1 MPSSRSRSVCLR
13 LVALSAITL
22 FSHATMARDLTV
34 VSVGG
39 SLQEAFRKAYW
50 QPYSATKTEK
60 LVEDTNVVGLTKV
73 KAMVEANNVIW
84 DLVQMDEED
93 VVVGCESGLLEKIDW
108 RAAAPA
114 TADLPKESLSP
125 CGVPTM
131 LWAKVMSYDTKR
143 IANGPKSWADFWDT
157 KKWPGKRALRKQAK
171 QTLEIALMA
180 DGVPAADVYKVL
192 ATKAGQDRAFA
203 KLDQIKKDVQWWE
216 SGAQPVEWLTSG
228 AVAMSSAYNGRV
240 DAANKEGRSLA
251 MVWKNQIYGP
261 TYWVVV
267 KGTPN
272 KAKAVA
278 LIDYMTGAPQQKAF
292 AETISYGP
300 VNPKAQAMLSK
311 AVLDRLPNAP
321 QNTDAPLL
329 QNTNFWAD
337 HLDELQQ
344 RFARWVSN

>member
-1 MPSSRSRSVCLR
+1 MSSSLCLR
-13 LVALSAITL
+13 ISALAALTLASHVAT
-22 FSHATMARDLTV
+22 ARDLTV
-34 VSVGG
+34 VAVGG

-50 QPYSATKTEK
+50 QPYSVTKSEK

-84 DLVQMDEED
+84 DVVQMDEED

-108 RAAAPA
+108 RTSAPA
-114 TADLPKESLSP
+114 TQDLPRESLNA

-143 IANGPKSWADFWDT
+143 LPNGPKTWSDFWDT

-228 AVAMSSAYNGRV
+228 AVVMSSAYNGRI
-240 DAANKEGRSLA
+240 DAANNEGKSLA

-267 KGTPN
+267 KGTSN

-278 LIDYMTGAPQQKAF
+278 LIDYMTQSAQQKLF

-300 VNPKAQAMLSK
+300 VNPKAQAALSK

-329 QNTNFWAD
+329 QNTAFWAD

-344 RFARWVSN
+344 RFAKWVSN

>member
-1 MPSSRSRSVCLR
+1 MDLSFSIRCL
-13 LVALSAITL
+13 ALAAAAAL
-22 FSHATMARDLTV
+22 AQGALARDVTV

-39 SLQEAFRKAYW
+39 ALQDAFRKAYW
-50 QPYSATKTEK
+50 QPYMAAKSEK

-73 KAMVEANNVIW
+73 KAMVESNNVIW

-93 VVVGCESGLLEKIDW
+93 VVVGCELGLLEKVDW

-114 TADLPKESLSP
+114 TQDLPRESLSP

-131 LWAKVMSYDTKR
+131 LWAKVMSYDSKR
-143 IANGPKSWADFWDT
+143 LPDGPKSWADFWDT
-157 KKWPGKRALRKQAK
+157 KRWPGKRALRKQAK
-171 QTLEIALMA
+171 QTLEIALLA

-203 KLDQIKKDVQWWE
+203 KLDQLKKDVQWWE
-216 SGAQPVEWLTSG
+216 SGAQPIEWLASG
-228 AVAMSSAYNGRV
+228 AVQMASAYNGRI
-240 DAANKEGRSLA
+240 DAANKEGKSLA

-272 KAKAVA
+272 KAKALA
-278 LIDYMTGAPQQKAF
+278 LIDYMTAAQNQKLF
-292 AETISYGP
+292 AETIPYGP
-300 VNPKAQAMLSK
+300 VNPKAQASLSK
-311 AVLDRLPNAP
+311 VVLDKLPNAP
-321 QNTDAPLL
+321 QNIDAPVL
-329 QNTNFWAD
+329 QNTAFWAD

-344 RFARWVSN
+344 RFAKWVSN